1 MYKSFFM
8 FVALLCTVV
17 QGMWAQTGVNTEEAL
32 TAAVASG
39 GSTTASRRAT
49 WKPAAPKPLC

>member
-1 MYKSFFM
+1 M